1 MAFHKKFTDNN
12 RDRQNKR
19 SNNRKK
25 SDGYDKK
32 SARPHKQDFHNKDSE
47 NTVENDGEFVYGKHA
62 VLEFIASGDVK
73 TVNKIF
79 LQNGLRGDLA
89 NTVQK
94 FARDHH
100 LVLQEVP
107 KAKLDDLTDE
117 ANHQGVL
124 LTLSPYQYVEVA
136 DILAKA
142 KAADEDPLL
151 LILDNLNDPHNLG
164 SILRTAD
171 AVGVH
176 GVIIP
181 KRRAVGVTG
190 VVAKTAAGALEHVD
204 VARVTNLADTIDQL
218 KEAGVWV
225 FGTAMSGEDY
235 RGWNSTGP
243 LALVIGNEGK
253 GISTLVAKK
262 VDGMVT
268 IPMIGHVQSLNASVA
283 TSILLYHIFDQRHP
297 RATKVDT
304 E

>member
-1 MAFHKKFTDNN
+1 MATRKQFSDHNRNRQGKRQNERQRSDRERKFERSST
-12 RDRQNKR
+12 RRPQSDRQEDATTE
-19 SNNRKK
+19 S
-25 SDGYDKK
+25 
-32 SARPHKQDFHNKDSE
+32 
-47 NTVENDGEFVYGKHA
+47 DGEFIYGKHA
-62 VLEFIASGDVK
+62 AIEFMTSGDVK

-79 LQNGLRGDLA
+79 LQQGLRGDLA
-89 NTVQK
+89 NTAQK
-94 FARDHH
+94 FARDNH

-117 ANHQGVL
+117 ANHQGIL

-136 DILAKA
+136 DILANA
-142 KAADEDPLL
+142 QALEQDPLI

-190 VVAKTAAGALEHVD
+190 VVAKTAAGALEHVA

-218 KEAGVWV
+218 KAAGVWI
-225 FGTAMSGEDY
+225 FGTAMAGEDY
-235 RGWNSTGP
+235 RSWNSTGP
-243 LALVIGNEGK
+243 MALVIGNEGK

-283 TSILLYHIFDQRHP
+283 TSILLYHVFDQRHP
-297 RATKVDT
+297 QIKKIAT

>member
-1 MAFHKKFTDNN
+1 MAARQKFPNNKQTQSSRPGQERRNGRHRDDHKKFDR
-12 RDRQNKR
+12 RDQR
-19 SNNRKK
+19 
-25 SDGYDKK
+25 
-32 SARPHKQDFHNKDSE
+32 DSKNDE
-47 NTVENDGEFVYGKHA
+47 TTLPQETDGEFIYGKHA
-62 VLEFIASGDVK
+62 ALEFIDSGDIK

-79 LQNGLRGDLA
+79 LQQGLRGELA
-89 NTVQK
+89 NTTKQY
-94 FARDHH
+94 AHDNH

-117 ANHQGVL
+117 ANHQGIL
-124 LTLSPYQYVEVA
+124 LTLSPYQYVTVA

-142 KAADEDPLL
+142 KAAEEPPLL

-171 AVGVH
+171 AIGVH

-190 VVAKTAAGALEHVD
+190 VVAKTAAGALEHVG

-235 RGWNSTGP
+235 RGWNSAGP

-283 TSILLYHIFDQRHP
+283 TSILLYHVFDQRHP
-297 RATKVDT
+297 LVADKG
-304 E
+304 

>member
-1 MAFHKKFTDNN
+1 MTTRKKFGDRN
-12 RDRQNKR
+12 RDRQTKRPNDRQRFDRDQKFDRPNKR
-19 SNNRKK
+19 RTK
-25 SDGYDKK
+25 
-32 SARPHKQDFHNKDSE
+32 PEEQDNPAES
-47 NTVENDGEFVYGKHA
+47 DGEFVYGKHA
-62 VLEFIASGDVK
+62 AIEFMDSGDVK

-79 LQNGLRGDLA
+79 LQQGLRGDLA
-89 NTVQK
+89 NTAQK

-117 ANHQGVL
+117 ANHQGIL

-142 KAADEDPLL
+142 KDAGEDPLL

-190 VVAKTAAGALEHVD
+190 VVAKTAAGALEHVG

-225 FGTAMSGEDY
+225 FGTAMEGEDY

-243 LALVIGNEGK
+243 MALVIGNEGK

-283 TSILLYHIFDQRHP
+283 TSILLYHVFDQRHP
-297 RATKVDT
+297 RETKAKA